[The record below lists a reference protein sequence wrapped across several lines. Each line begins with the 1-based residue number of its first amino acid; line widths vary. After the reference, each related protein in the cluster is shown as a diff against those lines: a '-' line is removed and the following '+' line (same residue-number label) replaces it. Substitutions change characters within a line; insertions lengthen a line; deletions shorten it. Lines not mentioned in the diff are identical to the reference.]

1 MIYKEIGFD
10 LKEIKELLTMSETL
24 QPAWL
29 QKQLGRYENN
39 LQKIKEK
46 MNFILLILDRGM
58 PQIPSDKDGHTYKDC
73 IAKLVEQDCTNYK
86 L

>member
-24 QPAWL
+24 QTAWL

-58 PQIPSDKDGHTYKDC
+58 PQIPSDEWC
-73 IAKLVEQDCTNYK
+73 WICNI
-86 L
+86 